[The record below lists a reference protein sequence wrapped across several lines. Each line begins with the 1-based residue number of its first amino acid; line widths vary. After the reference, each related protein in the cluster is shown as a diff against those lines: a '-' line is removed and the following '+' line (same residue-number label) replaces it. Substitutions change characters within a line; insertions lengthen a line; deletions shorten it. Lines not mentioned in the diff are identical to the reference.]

1 MGQTDTGSSHLI
13 EGVESRLGCRERW
26 LCLGQVLL
34 TVLLLLLHLE
44 HDEGHSPLLLVGH
57 GLLSAHLVRLH
68 ANHLNQLV
76 SVFVFLPQLPL
87 LCGQPGFQAI
97 HLPQRGPGL
106 SRSNGA
112 LDRVG
117 GPPGDLTSRGKM
129 TTPDGRKVQS

>member
-1 MGQTDTGSSHLI
+1 MGQMDTGSSHLI
-13 EGVESRLGCRERW
+13 EGVESRLGCRERR

-57 GLLSAHLVRLH
+57 GLLSAHLVCLH

-76 SVFVFLPQLPL
+76 GVFILLPQLPL
-87 LCGQPGFQAI
+87 LRGQPGLQAI

-106 SRSNGA
+106 SGSNGA
-112 LDRVG
+112 LEGVG
-117 GPPGDLTSRGKM
+117 GAPWGSDLSGGKN
-129 TTPDGRKVQS
+129 DNS